1 MAPQCPVN
9 LLTLHF
15 KEGGGL
21 VPSHDIAEDQMR
33 EPWVYQEC
41 GHVFGQ
47 HEWKGSSKEDKSG
60 NRTCPICRKVSQ
72 LNHSKQVVGNRHIW
86 PHP

>member
-1 MAPQCPVN
+1 MRERTNALNKMAPQCPVN

-15 KEGGGL
+15 KDGGL
-21 VPSHDIAEDQMR
+21 VPSDSIEDQMR

-47 HEWKGSSKEDKSG
+47 HQWKGSSKVDEG
-60 NRTCPICRKVSQ
+60 GRTCPICRKVS
-72 LNHSKQVVGNRHIW
+72 
-86 PHP
+86 